1 MAGKPTAKQFRV
13 TFTGE
18 RTVYA
23 VDGESAAET
32 VFEALR
38 RVGFDCEVEADYV
51 GEPINQAEGD

>member
-23 VDGESAAET
+23 QDAEHAADT
-32 VFEALR
+32 VSDALR
-38 RVGFDCEVEADYV
+38 RVGFEVECETDYV
-51 GEPINQAEGD
+51 GEIMNLLTED

>member
-18 RTVYA
+18 RVIYAQDAEHAADTVS
-23 VDGESAAET
+23 D
-32 VFEALR
+32 ALR
-38 RVGFDCEVEADYV
+38 RVGFDVNCETDYV